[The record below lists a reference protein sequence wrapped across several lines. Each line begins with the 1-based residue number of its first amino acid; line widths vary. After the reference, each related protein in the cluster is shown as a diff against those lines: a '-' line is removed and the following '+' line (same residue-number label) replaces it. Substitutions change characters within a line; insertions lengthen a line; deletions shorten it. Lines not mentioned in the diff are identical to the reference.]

1 VQTTLRTRK
10 TLEQARLA
18 RENAFRLEMIFVAL
32 DLVEDNI
39 ERIAMRPV
47 IELRK
52 V

>member
-1 VQTTLRTRK
+1 
-10 TLEQARLA
+10 
-18 RENAFRLEMIFVAL
+18 MIFVAL